1 MRKLTVLLMTLLW
14 CFSNAQVK
22 EICFLGKNWYLHG
35 YDFKVKMRD
44 YSEGFYSTMSQEALV
59 ASPAY
64 DTVMNTAYKQ
74 NVGYLPRKI
83 NTLSIGMVFRPF
95 HRSQIPFIKQFE
107 FSHTIEIERLNT
119 IAAAGYEGSGFT
131 DQMLIKTFEIGY
143 NPRFIINSNTFADY
157 LKLYMSVDGYAFIPI
172 SNSIYTQIDDS
183 YLINKTDGYNKQDA
197 YFTDRL
203 SSSHFKYGGGLSAG
217 IKMNLNC
224 NWNFHIE
231 ASTFDVYTRYW
242 ESKRTA
248 QSGNI
253 GIQIGLRYKFGVPS
267 ENENDTEYKPPVF
280 W

>member
-22 EICFLGKNWYLHG
+22 EISFLGKNWYLHG

-64 DTVMNTAYKQ
+64 DTVMNTAYKH

>member
-22 EICFLGKNWYLHG
+22 EISFLGKNWYLHG

-59 ASPAY
+59 PSPAY
-64 DTVMNTAYKQ
+64 DTVMNTAYKH

-119 IAAAGYEGSGFT
+119 IAAASYEGSGFT

-267 ENENDTEYKPPVF
+267 ENENGTEYKSPVF

>member
-22 EICFLGKNWYLHG
+22 EISFLGKNWYLHG

-64 DTVMNTAYKQ
+64 DTVMNTAYKH

-83 NTLSIGMVFRPF
+83 NTLSIGVVFRPF

>member
-1 MRKLTVLLMTLLW
+1 MTLLW

-22 EICFLGKNWYLHG
+22 EISFLGKNWYLHG

-44 YSEGFYSTMSQEALV
+44 YSEGFYRTMSQEALV

>member
-14 CFSNAQVK
+14 YFSNAQVK
-22 EICFLGKNWYLHG
+22 EISFLGKNWYLHG

-44 YSEGFYSTMSQEALV
+44 YSEGFYRTMSQEALV
-59 ASPAY
+59 PSPAY

-83 NTLSIGMVFRPF
+83 NTLSIGAVFRPF

-107 FSHTIEIERLNT
+107 FSHNIEIERLNT
-119 IAAAGYEGSGFT
+119 IAAASYRGNGLS

-157 LKLYMSVDGYAFIPI
+157 LKFYMSVDGYAFIPI

-267 ENENDTEYKPPVF
+267 GNENDTEYKPPVF

>member
-22 EICFLGKNWYLHG
+22 EISFLGKNWYLHG

-64 DTVMNTAYKQ
+64 DTIMNTAYKQ

-119 IAAAGYEGSGFT
+119 IAVASYEGSGFT